1 MTNFKHL
8 TKIEL
13 LKFSNGSLK
22 TNESNEV
29 GRHLLNCADCRE
41 RLPMPSVERFWS
53 AIMTEREIEDDNYSE
68 KSDYSLLSE
77 LSFIPR
83 FFKQQNGWAL
93 SCCALFLLLCFSA
106 LLWLN
111 KDDSARE
118 ISQTFEIEN
127 LAPDINQ
134 DFPITV
140 HNSKQESDSLARGA
154 NSVVTVP
161 TPKMPQINSAK
172 TNLKSSAEKDLN
184 SSFDDKNSTNKS
196 ISSTRGI
203 LPKCENRQDFE
214 TETVSNNEKII
225 LKWKKIPNAAKYHLF
240 VSDENE
246 ILVEEFESTEAT
258 SYALKNPL
266 DSGKVYRWKIVVTL
280 KNGETVV
287 GEAQEITVKNY
298 TYKPS
303 KSGQVRNSAV
313 RCSNK

>member
-13 LKFSNGSLK
+13 SEFSNGSLE
-22 TNESNEV
+22 TNESNDV

-53 AIMTEREIEDDNYSE
+53 AVMTESEIEEDNYSE
-68 KSDYSLLSE
+68 KADYSLLSA

-83 FFKQQNGWAL
+83 FFKQPNGWAL
-93 SCCALFLLLCFSA
+93 SCCALFLVICFSA

-127 LAPDINQ
+127 PAPDINQ
-134 DFPITV
+134 EFPIPV
-140 HNSKQESDSLARGA
+140 LNSRTESESPGRGS
-154 NSVVTVP
+154 NPVVTVP

-172 TNLKSSAEKDLN
+172 TNLKSSADKDLKP
-184 SSFDDKNSTNKS
+184 SFDDKNSSGKN
-196 ISSTRGI
+196 ISSTRGV
-203 LPKCENRQDFE
+203 LPKCENGQDFE
-214 TETVSNNEKII
+214 TETVSDNEKII
-225 LKWKKIPNAAKYHLF
+225 LKWKKIPNAAQYHLF

-246 ILVEEFESTEAT
+246 ILIDEFESAEAT
-258 SYALKNPL
+258 SYALRNPL

-280 KNGETVV
+280 ENGETVV

-298 TYKPS
+298 IYKRS

-313 RCSNK
+313 RCSIK